1 MASCL
6 TFPHVSWLTLN
17 HVLFIAQL
25 SLETAR
31 RQNIRKV
38 RRTGTQFVS
47 FTELFPF
54 RKKKGCQT
62 LGARRLEEQGRD
74 K

>member
-25 SLETAR
+25 WLETAR
-31 RQNIRKV
+31 RQDIGKV
-38 RRTGTQFVS
+38 KDGDAICVFY
-47 FTELFPF
+47 
-54 RKKKGCQT
+54 
-62 LGARRLEEQGRD
+62 
-74 K
+74 